1 MGFESIDQPG
11 QSSEVEHNAQMSIL
25 FFFAGEGLRIGS
37 ESIDQPN
44 RSSEVER
51 NPNMGILFFWL
62 GSRPSTSLANHQKL
76 SIIHKQA
83 FIFLAGEGW
92 WTEIK
97 SIDQPG

>member
-62 GSRPSTSLANHQKL
+62 GSRPSTSLANHQKFN
-76 SIIHKQA
+76 IIQK
-83 FIFLAGEGW
+83 
-92 WTEIK
+92 
-97 SIDQPG
+97 